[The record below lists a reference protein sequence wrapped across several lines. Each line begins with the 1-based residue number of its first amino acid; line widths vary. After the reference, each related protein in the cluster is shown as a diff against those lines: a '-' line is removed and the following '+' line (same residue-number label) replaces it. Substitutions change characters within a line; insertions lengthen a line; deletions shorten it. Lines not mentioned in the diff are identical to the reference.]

1 MDIFFLLRVHVAHLK
16 IIKLSLNQL
25 GNNKK
30 KKKTKYKYKNIIEPR
45 L

>member
-30 KKKTKYKYKNIIEPR
+30 KKTKYKYKNIIQPR